1 MPSRLPVMTRR
12 NKVDR
17 QETHGIRMVMNGETV
32 EHQVHTWT
40 GNGYIV
46 KRSMLPVTD
55 EIRARL
61 LGPDVNGEHF
71 MEITTM
77 GTTVVVKATEESI
90 RVLRATAKASAQD
103 LGILPES
110 IIGKASIHMETREL
124 QRKTLESAQDFNILP
139 ESDSP
144 PPLPTSG
151 EVPRPEVPPVDT
163 HSEAPVSPT
172 HSPVIHP

>member
-1 MPSRLPVMTRR
+1 MSSCNHSLGGKYPVVPCR
-12 NKVDR
+12 NNLDR

-110 IIGKASIHMETREL
+110 EC
-124 QRKTLESAQDFNILP
+124 
-139 ESDSP
+139 P
-144 PPLPTSG
+144 PPSPTSG
-151 EVPRPEVPPVDT
+151 EVAPTDRKPPGDAT
-163 HSEAPVSPT
+163 QASGTPVFNP
-172 HSPVIHP
+172 